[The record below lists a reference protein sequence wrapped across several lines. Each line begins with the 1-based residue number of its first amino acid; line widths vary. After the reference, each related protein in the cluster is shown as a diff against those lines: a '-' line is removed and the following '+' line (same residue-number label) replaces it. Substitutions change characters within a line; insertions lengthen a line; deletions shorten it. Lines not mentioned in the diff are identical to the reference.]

1 MNILN
6 ALGADSSL
14 WLIGLAFGLAVL
26 LAAVSLA
33 SLLVKRDRSLQR
45 RLQQL
50 GGQAAASGDGEKSL
64 SERIKKVVFRLLNH
78 LAKPAKPRQNWQEND
93 LRAKLLQGGFYSPS
107 AVNTF
112 LGIKVAMLIIYPL
125 LVLVS
130 PIPGRLTNLQLIL
143 ALVGLATLGFF
154 LPQFILER
162 RIRARRKAITRELP
176 DVLDLLVISVE
187 AGLGLDQAISRVSQ
201 EVKISCPV
209 LGGEFTLV
217 SLELRAGIPRQMAL
231 KNLAHRCGVDGVG
244 GLVTMLIQADRFGVS
259 VGRSLRVHSDS
270 VRTQRR
276 QQAEEAAAKIPLKL
290 LFPVLFMI
298 FPAIMVVMAGPAVI
312 RVSQNLMH

>member
-6 ALGADSSL
+6 TLGADSSL

-26 LAAVSLA
+26 LAAAALTSLFI
-33 SLLVKRDRSLQR
+33 KRDQSLQR
-45 RLQQL
+45 RLRQL
-50 GGQAAASGDGEKSL
+50 RGQTDTPGEAETPLKEQL
-64 SERIKKVVFRLLNH
+64 KKVVLRLLNH
-78 LAKPAKPRQNWQEND
+78 LAKPAKPRQNWQESD
-93 LRAKLLQGGFYSPS
+93 LRAKLLQAGFHSPT
-107 AVNTF
+107 AVSTF
-112 LGIKVAMLIIYPL
+112 LGVKVAILIALPVL
-125 LVLVS
+125 LLIS
-130 PIPGRLTNLQLIL
+130 PIPSRLGNLQIIL
-143 ALVGLATLGFF
+143 AVVGSATLGFF
-154 LPQFILER
+154 APQLILER
-162 RIRARRKAITRELP
+162 RIRSRRKAITRELP

-187 AGLGLDQAISRVSQ
+187 AGLGLDQAIRRVSQ
-201 EVKISCPV
+201 EVKLSCPV
-209 LGGEFTLV
+209 LGQEFTLV

-231 KNLAHRCGVDGVG
+231 KNLARRCGVDGVG

-276 QQAEEAAAKIPLKL
+276 QQMEEAAAKIPLKL

>member
-26 LAAVSLA
+26 LIVTALA
-33 SLLVKRDRSLQR
+33 SLLAKRDQSLQR
-45 RLQQL
+45 RLRQL
-50 GGQAAASGDGEKSL
+50 SGQ
-64 SERIKKVVFRLLNH
+64 SEAPREAGKTLKVQLKRVLFRLLNN

-93 LRAKLLQGGFYSPS
+93 LRAKLLQAGFHSPT

-112 LGIKVAMLIIYPL
+112 LGVKVAMLIAAPILLLISPL
-125 LVLVS
+125 
-130 PIPGRLTNLQLIL
+130 PDRLGNLQMIL
-143 ALVGLATLGFF
+143 ALVGSATLGFF
-154 LPQFILER
+154 TPQLILER
-162 RIRARRKAITRELP
+162 RISSRRKAITRELP

-187 AGLGLDQAISRVSQ
+187 AGLGLDQAIRRVSQ
-201 EVKISCPV
+201 EVKLSCPV
-209 LGGEFTLV
+209 LGGEFTLL

-231 KNLAHRCGVDGVG
+231 KNLARRCGVEGVG

-276 QQAEEAAAKIPLKL
+276 QQMEEAAAKIPLKL